1 MKRTMFCVAMVALIA
16 PVGIAWAGDPAFTYE
31 IPHIPDELLPEVD
44 GALDDAVWAAFPMEF
59 AWVHPGGDLPL
70 SDGRGIGNVTPD
82 ASNFSATVKAGWNNT
97 TNKFY
102 MAIVE
107 FDDVWYGD
115 SGGGW
120 WFDDA
125 WHMFTDGAVINDWF
139 QYSDQLPEDEW
150 GARAQHWEWFVGEH
164 WWGRDSNM
172 NIEQPKTNVAPSE
185 EPFAKVE
192 FGGPAPA
199 NGDQNVTIETEMYF
213 SFWEYVHPTDNS
225 ESITWDLEAG
235 QTVGWQFMR
244 YEDDEGG
251 DVLNAEWQTGGS
263 YVNFNSATFAE
274 AFLLGPEDVEWP
286 TAVESSTWARIKA
299 SF

>member
-1 MKRTMFCVAMVALIA
+1 
-16 PVGIAWAGDPAFTYE
+16 
-31 IPHIPDELLPEVD
+31 
-44 GALDDAVWAAFPMEF
+44 
-59 AWVHPGGDLPL
+59 
-70 SDGRGIGNVTPD
+70 
-82 ASNFSATVKAGWNNT
+82 
-97 TNKFY
+97 